1 MVEGT
6 HPPTQNLNEA
16 EGKAVSHP
24 LTQCG
29 QWQMTTYSNKTK
41 TPPEDGERAGLRKFK
56 LRMGRWKGERENR
69 PENGINGENTDKNDD
84 AENVSESQH

>member
-1 MVEGT
+1 MRNSPLILILAYNCFARARRMVEGT

-16 EGKAVSHP
+16 AGKAVSHP

-41 TPPEDGERAGLRKFK
+41 TPEDGEGAGLREFK
-56 LRMGRWKGERENR
+56 L
-69 PENGINGENTDKNDD
+69 
-84 AENVSESQH
+84 